1 MCPLQ
6 YLNATWFARVRRV
19 RPFIAL
25 LLICAGGFGAPAVA
39 SAPMRFER
47 LGLDDGLSQQ
57 AVLAIAQDA
66 EGFMW
71 FGTEDGLNRFDGYA
85 FKHIRQADGG
95 LSDDFIA
102 DLQVDRAGRFW
113 VATDGGAVLW
123 RGPGETAFESILTGL
138 TESASRGLERP
149 RVIRVDHT
157 GRLWIGTRAGGVA
170 WFDPTTHHVLRL
182 RHQDADPDSLDNDSV
197 YALLEDHTGTLWV
210 GTQTGLN
217 RVDAKS
223 HHIQHVRLGPGTPVR
238 VHALLED
245 IDGSLWIG
253 TDTGLVRMDPTTGS
267 QVQFHHDDANP
278 LSLAASQ
285 VNTLFL
291 DSHKR
296 LWIGTANGL
305 SLLDREH
312 GTFDGYHN
320 DPADAYSLPDDH
332 ILALHEDHTGLL
344 WIGTRFGGVAR
355 WNPRTWS
362 FGQHNAGAEEG
373 MPSRNVMAFTEEA
386 SGRLW
391 VATFGGGITLAAT
404 GRSPPLTLRKRP
416 GGLSDDRVMTLMT
429 DREGDVWAGT
439 MEGGLDRINPRTLQ
453 VKVFDSDPN
462 DPATLGAP
470 GVMSLL
476 EDSAGRIW
484 AGTYGGGLSRLDR
497 ATGHFKR
504 YAPDPADPNSL
515 AGDRVTALAE
525 DPTGRIWVGTDGGG
539 LNVLEPE
546 TGRFFH
552 LQHDPRNGRSSS
564 GPTVYSIYVDPRHT
578 VWVGTRSGLD
588 RVVGSALVPEAVRFD
603 HFNDRN
609 GLPNDTV
616 YGIHAD
622 ETGRLWLSTNY
633 GLARFDPRTEQ
644 VSSFHRSHGLQ
655 AEEFNFGAH
664 YAGRDG
670 RLFFGGAK
678 GYNAFDPARIQFD
691 TAPPPIALTS
701 VLELGRELPL
711 GPRFDMP
718 RLHFRDVVSF
728 EFAALDFTAPKANQ
742 FAFKL
747 EGFDKDWERAGARR
761 TVTYTNLPDGR
772 YTLRVRAANP
782 DGVWNEAGYT
792 LPLQVDPP
800 PWLSRWAW
808 YGYTF
813 ILLAIIILCWEG
825 HRRSLVREA
834 RYSRRLRE
842 EVNTRTRELAARNK
856 ELEIANDRL
865 ERASLTDHL
874 TGLGNRR
881 ALIKDMPQ
889 ILARLEAE
897 SRCHGRPARM
907 TLMLVDL
914 DRLKPINDAHGH
926 EAGDLALEE
935 VASQLRLCLRD
946 CDRVVRWGGD
956 EFVIVRTQSDID
968 DAAQLAEAIRARVAE
983 QRFKVSQTTSVH
995 TTVSI
1000 GFACYPFVTEAPLWA
1015 SWEEVLHLADMAL
1028 YRAKARRD
1036 AWLGWCGL
1044 PRAAR
1049 QTELFK
1055 LIAADPAGALT
1066 DGYIDV
1072 RISPCRE
1079 GEDPAAPSI
1088 QPASE
1093 ALDAGASTFTTGHFG
1108 ERPYRQARRA
1118 RR

>member
-1 MCPLQ
+1 MQ
-6 YLNATWFARVRRV
+6 YRNATQFARVWRA
-19 RPFIAL
+19 RPLIAL
-25 LLICAGGFGAPAVA
+25 LLVLASGFGWEAVA

-66 EGFMW
+66 KGFMW
-71 FGTEDGLNRFDGYA
+71 LGTEDGLNRFDGYT
-85 FKHIRQADGG
+85 FKHLRQADGG
-95 LSDDFIA
+95 LSEDFIA
-102 DLQVDRAGRFW
+102 DLQIDRAGRFW

-123 RGPGETAFESILTGL
+123 RAAGETRFESILAGL

-170 WFDPTTHHVLRL
+170 GFDPETHHLVRL
-182 RHQDADPDSLDNDSV
+182 RHKDSDPEGLDNDSI
-197 YALLEDHTGTLWV
+197 YALLEDRSGALWI

-217 RVDAKS
+217 RLDPKS
-223 HHIQHVRLGPGTPVR
+223 LQIQHPRLGAGNPVR

-245 IDGSLWIG
+245 TDGSLWVG
-253 TDTGLVRMDPTTGS
+253 TDAGLIRLNPSTGS
-267 QVQFHHDDANP
+267 QVDFHHDDANP
-278 LSLAASQ
+278 HSLVAEQ

-291 DSHKR
+291 DSQKR
-296 LWIGTANGL
+296 LWTGTANGL

-312 GTFDGYHN
+312 GTFDNYRN

-332 ILALHEDHTGLL
+332 ILTLHEDRTGLL
-344 WIGTRFGGVAR
+344 WIGTKFGGVAR

-373 MPSRNVMAFTEEA
+373 MPSQNVMAFTEET

-391 VATFGGGITLAAT
+391 VATFGGGITLT
-404 GRSPPLTLRKRP
+404 GTDQAPALTLHKKP
-416 GGLSDDRVMTLMT
+416 EGGLSDDRVMTLMT
-429 DREGDVWAGT
+429 DHEGYIWAGT
-439 MEGGLDRINPRTLQ
+439 MEGGLNRITPRTLE
-453 VKVFDSDPN
+453 VKVFASDPN
-462 DPATLGAP
+462 DASTLGAP
-470 GVMSLL
+470 GVMSVL
-476 EDSAGRIW
+476 EDSGGRIW

-504 YAPDPADPNSL
+504 YVPDPTDPSSL
-515 AGDRVTALAE
+515 SGDRVTALTE

-552 LQHDPRNGRSSS
+552 LQHDPRNGRSLS
-564 GPTVYSIYVDPRHT
+564 GPTVYSIYVDPQHT

-609 GLPNDTV
+609 GLPNDTI

-622 ETGRLWLSTNY
+622 GTGRLWLSTNY
-633 GLARFDPRTEQ
+633 GLARFDPKTEQ

-664 YAGRDG
+664 YADARG

-678 GYNAFDPARIQFD
+678 GYNAFDPARIRFD
-691 TAPPPIALTS
+691 LTPPRVALTS
-701 VLELGRELPL
+701 VLELGKSLPL
-711 GPRFDMP
+711 GPHFDMP

-728 EFAALDFTAPKANQ
+728 EFAALDFAAPRANQ

-747 EGFDKDWERAGARR
+747 EGFDKDWEHAGTRR
-761 TVTYTNLPDGR
+761 TVTYTNLPDGH
-772 YTLRVRAANP
+772 YTLRVRAANA
-782 DGVWNEAGYT
+782 DGVWNDAGFT
-792 LPLQVDPP
+792 LPLDVDPP
-800 PWLSRWAW
+800 PWMSRWAW
-808 YGYTF
+808 LTYTVG
-813 ILLAIIILCWEG
+813 ILAIIALCWEG

-834 RYSRRLRE
+834 RYSRRLKD
-842 EVNTRTRELAARNK
+842 EVNTRTKELAARNK
-856 ELEIANDRL
+856 ELEIVNNRL

-889 ILARLEAE
+889 ILARLDAE
-897 SRCHGRPARM
+897 RMEHDRPERM
-907 TLMLVDL
+907 TLMLIDL

-935 VASQLRLCLRD
+935 VGGQLRRCLRD
-946 CDRVVRWGGD
+946 SDRVVRWGGD
-956 EFVIVRTQSDID
+956 EFVIVRTHSDID
-968 DAAQLAEAIRARVAE
+968 DAARLAEEIRMKVAE
-983 QRFKVSQTTSVH
+983 LRFKVSETHSVH

-1000 GFACYPFVTEAPLWA
+1000 GFACYPFVDEAPLWA

-1055 LIAADPAGALT
+1055 LISADPATAMT
-1066 DGYIDV
+1066 EGYIDI
-1072 RISPCRE
+1072 RISPCRDDE
-1079 GEDPAAPSI
+1079 EDST
-1088 QPASE
+1088 ASMGPT
-1093 ALDAGASTFTTGHFG
+1093 ADVLVGGDSTFGIDKFG
-1108 ERPYRQARRA
+1108 ERPYRQAHRA
-1118 RR
+1118 RK

>member
-1 MCPLQ
+1 MQ
-6 YLNATWFARVRRV
+6 YRNATLFARVRRA
-19 RPFIAL
+19 RPVIAL
-25 LLICAGGFGAPAVA
+25 LLVLMSGFGQQVVA
-39 SAPMRFER
+39 SAPMPFER

-66 EGFMW
+66 QGFMW
-71 FGTEDGLNRFDGYA
+71 FGTEDGLNRFDGYT
-85 FKHIRQADGG
+85 FKHARQADGA

-102 DLQVDRAGRFW
+102 DVQIDRAGRFW
-113 VATDGGAVLW
+113 VATDGGAVFW
-123 RGPGETAFESILTGL
+123 REPGETPFESILTGL

-170 WFDPTTHHVLRL
+170 SFDATTHRLVRL
-182 RHQDADPDSLDNDSV
+182 RHKDADPDSLDNDSI
-197 YALLEDHTGTLWV
+197 YALLEDHNGTIWV

-217 RVDAKS
+217 RVDPKS
-223 HHIQHVRLGPGTPVR
+223 HQVQHVRLGAGNPVR
-238 VHALLED
+238 THALLED
-245 IDGSLWIG
+245 GDGSLWVG
-253 TDTGLVRMDPTTGS
+253 TDTGLIQLNPVTGS
-267 QVQFHHDDANP
+267 QVEFHHDTASP
-278 LSLAASQ
+278 RSLVAEQ
-285 VNTLFL
+285 VNTLLL
-291 DSHKR
+291 DSRKR

-305 SLLDREH
+305 SLLDRAH
-312 GTFDGYHN
+312 GTFDNYRN

-332 ILALHEDHTGLL
+332 ILALYEDRTGLL
-344 WIGTRFGGVAR
+344 WIGTKFGGVAH

-373 MPSRNVMAFTEEA
+373 MPSRNVMAFTEEP

-391 VATFGGGITLAAT
+391 VATFGGGITLT
-404 GRSPPLTLRKRP
+404 GTDRAPPLTLRKKP
-416 GGLSDDRVMTLMT
+416 GALSDDRVMTLLT
-429 DREGDVWAGT
+429 DHEGFIWAGT
-439 MEGGLDRINPRTLQ
+439 MEGGLDRISPRTLE
-453 VKVFDSDPN
+453 VKVFASEPN
-462 DPATLGAP
+462 DPTTLGAP
-470 GVMSLL
+470 GVMSVL
-476 EDSAGRIW
+476 EDSSGRLW

-497 ATGHFKR
+497 ATGRFKR
-504 YAPDPADPNSL
+504 YVPDPADPDSL
-515 AGDRVTALAE
+515 SGDRVTALAE

-539 LNVLEPE
+539 LNVLDP
-546 TGRFFH
+546 TSGRFSH
-552 LQHDPRNGRSSS
+552 LQHDARNRRSLGGS
-564 GPTVYSIYVDPRHT
+564 TVYSIYVDPRQT
-578 VWVGTRSGLD
+578 VWIGTRSGLD

-609 GLPNDTV
+609 GLPNDTI

-622 ETGRLWLSTNY
+622 SAGSLWLSTNY
-633 GLARFDPRTEQ
+633 GLARFNPQTEQ

-655 AEEFNFGAH
+655 QDEFNFGAS
-664 YAGRDG
+664 YADRSG

-678 GYNAFDPARIQFD
+678 GYNAFDPSRIQFD
-691 TAPPPIALTS
+691 SAPPRVALTAA
-701 VLELGRELPL
+701 LELGKPVPL
-711 GPRFDMP
+711 SPRFQMP
-718 RLHFRDVVSF
+718 RLHFRDVISF
-728 EFAALDFTAPKANQ
+728 EFAALDFAAPKANW

-747 EGFDKDWERAGARR
+747 EGFDKDWEQAGARR
-761 TVTYTNLPDGR
+761 TVTYTNLPDGH

-782 DGVWNEAGYT
+782 DGVWNETAFA
-792 LPLQVDPP
+792 LPLDVDPP
-800 PWLSRWAW
+800 PWLSRWAFF
-808 YGYTF
+808 GYTLTF
-813 ILLAIIILCWEG
+813 LAVVILCWEG
-825 HRRSLVREA
+825 HRRSLLREA
-834 RYSRRLRE
+834 RYSRRLRD
-842 EVNTRTRELAARNK
+842 EVNTRTKELAARNK
-856 ELEIANDRL
+856 ELEIVNDRL

-889 ILARLEAE
+889 ILARLDAE
-897 SRCHGRPARM
+897 RLRYDRPARM

-935 VASQLRLCLRD
+935 VAGLLRRCVRD

-956 EFVIVRTQSDID
+956 EFVIVRTHSDID
-968 DAAQLAEAIRARVAE
+968 DAAQLAEEIRMKVGE
-983 QRFKVSQTTSVH
+983 LRFKVSETCSAH

-1000 GFACYPFVTEAPLWA
+1000 GFAGYPFVTEAPLWA

-1055 LIAADPAGALT
+1055 LISADPAGAMT
-1066 DGYIDV
+1066 EGYIDV

-1079 GEDPAAPSI
+1079 EEEDVTPLTHPAAD
-1088 QPASE
+1088 
-1093 ALDAGASTFTTGHFG
+1093 ALVGGDSTFGTEKFG
-1108 ERPYRQARRA
+1108 ERPYRQARRGA
-1118 RR
+1118 S

>member
-1 MCPLQ
+1 MQ
-6 YLNATWFARVRRV
+6 YRNATLFARVRRA
-19 RPFIAL
+19 RPLIAL
-25 LLICAGGFGAPAVA
+25 LLICTSGFGGEAVA

-71 FGTEDGLNRFDGYA
+71 FGTEDGLNRFDGYT
-85 FKHIRQADGG
+85 FKHVRQADGG

-102 DLQVDRAGRFW
+102 DLQIDRAGRFW

-123 RGPGETAFESILTGL
+123 RGPGKTTFESILTGL
-138 TESASRGLERP
+138 TESAGRGLERP

-182 RHQDADPDSLDNDSV
+182 RHKDADPDSLDNDSV
-197 YALLEDHTGTLWV
+197 YALLEDHTGTIWV

-217 RVDAKS
+217 RVDSKT
-223 HHIQHVRLGPGTPVR
+223 HQIQHIRLGAGNPVR
-238 VHALLED
+238 AHALLED

-253 TDTGLVRMDPTTGS
+253 TDAGLVRLNPTTGS
-267 QVQFHHDDANP
+267 QVEFHHDTANP
-278 LSLAASQ
+278 HSLVAEQ

-291 DSHKR
+291 DSQKR

-305 SLLDREH
+305 SALDREH
-312 GTFDGYHN
+312 GTFDDYCN

-332 ILALHEDHTGLL
+332 ILTLHEDRTGLL
-344 WIGTRFGGVAR
+344 WIGTKFGGVAR

-362 FGQHNAGAEEG
+362 FGQHNAGAAEG
-373 MPSRNVMAFTEEA
+373 MPSRNVMAFTEET

-391 VATFGGGITLAAT
+391 VATFGGGITLTAT
-404 GRSPPLTLRKRP
+404 DRSAPLTLRRKP

-429 DREGDVWAGT
+429 DHEGDIWAGT
-439 MEGGLDRINPRTLQ
+439 MEGGLDRIDPRTLQ
-453 VKVFDSDPN
+453 VKVFDSDPH

-470 GVMSLL
+470 GVMSVL

-497 ATGHFKR
+497 ATGRFKR
-504 YAPDPADPNSL
+504 YAPDPADPMSL
-515 AGDRVTALAE
+515 SGDRVTALAE

-552 LQHDPRNGRSSS
+552 LQHDPGNVRTLS
-564 GPTVYSIYVDPRHT
+564 GPTVYSIYVDRDQT

-588 RVVGSALVPEAVRFD
+588 RVAGSALVPEAVRFD

-609 GLPNDTV
+609 GLPNDTI

-622 ETGRLWLSTNY
+622 NSGRLWLSTNY

-655 AEEFNFGAH
+655 AEEFNFGAY
-664 YAGRDG
+664 YADHSG

-691 TAPPPIALTS
+691 ATPPPVALTS
-701 VLELGRELPL
+701 VLELGKALPL
-711 GPRFDMP
+711 GPRFAMP

-728 EFAALDFTAPKANQ
+728 EFAALDFAAPKANQ

-747 EGFDKDWERAGARR
+747 EGFDKDWEHAGPRR
-761 TVTYTNLPDGR
+761 TVTYTNLPDGH

-782 DGVWNEAGYT
+782 DGIWNEAGFT
-792 LPLQVDPP
+792 LPLDVDPP

-808 YGYTF
+808 SGYALTF
-813 ILLAIIILCWEG
+813 LALTLLCWEG
-825 HRRSLVREA
+825 HRRSLLREA
-834 RYSRRLRE
+834 RYSRRLKE

-856 ELEIANDRL
+856 ELEIVNDRL

-889 ILARLEAE
+889 ILARLDADHLRED
-897 SRCHGRPARM
+897 RPSRM

-935 VASQLRLCLRD
+935 VASQLRRCLRD

-956 EFVIVRTQSDID
+956 EFVIVRTHSDLD
-968 DAAQLAEAIRARVAE
+968 DAAQLAEEIRARVAE
-983 QRFKVSQTTSVH
+983 LSFKVSETTSAH

-1000 GFACYPFVTEAPLWA
+1000 GFACYPFVIEAPMWA

-1055 LIAADPAGALT
+1055 LISADPASARS
-1066 DGYIDV
+1066 DGYIDI

-1079 GEDPAAPSI
+1079 DEDEAVPSI
-1088 QPASE
+1088 QPAAD
-1093 ALDAGASTFTTGHFG
+1093 ALGGGASTFGPDRFG
-1108 ERPYRQARRA
+1108 ERPYRQARRV
-1118 RR
+1118 RK